1 MKKTLALI
9 FIMVLFHTGA
19 GAGNTSLPRLTY
31 GVEWGYIGVF
41 YSGYHYN
48 FFAPEG
54 YRADPRNYKFMYM
67 SNAEAYLHLGY
78 NIDANHNISAY
89 AGISAIERYHHTIP
103 VSIRFTRYSGNDH
116 MKDRWFTFI
125 DLGSGISIKKHP
137 QAILTGKIGWG
148 YRISLSRDT
157 KLDFLMA
164 YRAVLTHPDIYH
176 YGEMIPF
183 DSINRNN
190 AYNSAISFGMA
201 LTF

>member
-1 MKKTLALI
+1 MKRLSIIFLI
-9 FIMVLFHTGA
+9 ILLLPSAGKAQTGSVPKLTF
-19 GAGNTSLPRLTY
+19 GA
-31 GVEWGYIGVF
+31 EWGYIGVV